1 MHAEESSEIV
11 DGAGTIDLQEEGSHG
26 ALLLH
31 GFGDT
36 PQTLTLLAKRLK
48 AARYGVYAP
57 LLPGHGRSMDAF
69 TKSGADEWAEAAR
82 TAFAE
87 MRRRHRSVS
96 VVGLSMGGALAVAL
110 AAEVG
115 DLPALVLIA
124 PYIKMPRSLRA
135 AASTHWLWGRFAG
148 KMSAQNLQSIHD
160 PIEREKSLAYG
171 SVTGSALYQLLKVVR
186 RARKALPSVTAP
198 TLLIQSRDDP
208 RCLPRGAEQAIRKLG
223 AREKKLVWTEG
234 AGHVITVD
242 YGRERVYA
250 EVRSWL
256 DTYARG
262 GRGRE
267 GDKGGAAAAA
277 DSRAAT

>member
-1 MHAEESSEIV
+1 MGKPSGNDTGAIRSGAE
-11 DGAGTIDLQEEGSHG
+11 TIDLREEGSHG

-36 PQTLTLLAKRLK
+36 PQTLSLLAKRLK
-48 AARYGVYAP
+48 SAGYGAYAP
-57 LLPGHGRSMDAF
+57 LLPGHGRNMEAF
-69 TKSGADEWAEAAR
+69 KKSGADEWAHAAR
-82 TAFAE
+82 SAFVE
-87 MRRRHRSVS
+87 MRHRYRSVS

-110 AAEVG
+110 TAEVREVS
-115 DLPALVLIA
+115 ALVLIA
-124 PYIKMPRSLRA
+124 PYIEMPRSFRA

-148 KMSAQNLQSIHD
+148 EISAQSPQSIHD

-171 SVTGSALYQLLKVVR
+171 TVTGSALYQLLKVVR
-186 RARKALPSVTAP
+186 RARKALPSVKAP

-208 RCLPRGAEQAIRKLG
+208 RCSARGAEQAVKKLG

-250 EVRSWL
+250 EVISWL
-256 DTYARG
+256 NTHAR
-262 GRGRE
+262 R
-267 GDKGGAAAAA
+267 GAAAAT
-277 DSRAAT
+277 DSSAAT

>member
-1 MHAEESSEIV
+1 MGAQGSPEIIA
-11 DGAGTIDLQEEGSHG
+11 GAGTIDLQEEGSHG

-57 LLPGHGRSMDAF
+57 LLPGHGRNMDAF
-69 TKSGADEWAEAAR
+69 TRSGADEWAQAAR
-82 TAFAE
+82 AALAA
-87 MRRRHRSVS
+87 MRRRYRSVS

-110 AAEVG
+110 TAEAG
-115 DLPALVLIA
+115 DVPALVLIA
-124 PYIKMPRSLRA
+124 PYIEMPRSLRA

-148 KMSAQNLQSIHD
+148 EVSAQSPRSIHD
-160 PIEREKSLAYG
+160 PIEREKNLAYG
-171 SVTGSALYQLLKVVR
+171 SVTGSALYQLLRVVS
-186 RARKALPSVTAP
+186 RARKALPAVTAP

-208 RCLPRGAEQAIRKLG
+208 RCSPRGAEQAMKKLG
-223 AREKKLVWTEG
+223 ARQKKLVWTEG

-262 GRGRE
+262 RGSE
-267 GDKGGAAAAA
+267 GGAAAAA
-277 DSRAAT
+277 DSTAAT